1 MLIKQKVN
9 MLSVALCT
17 LPALVVGLGCAYL
30 ANQLGAET
38 FTAQIEDKISSIQ
51 ASKKEEITN
60 YLDKIEQ
67 QVITFSSNQMVVDA
81 MNQFSAAYAVGGES
95 VAVGGASAQMQ
106 NSVRQYYEKEFS
118 PDYQNK
124 NLNRTPDINGLLRSL
139 DDTSYYLQYHYI
151 SNNPH
156 ALGKKYKLMAAN
168 DGSDYSKVHE
178 YYHPHFQ
185 KYLDAFKYYD
195 IFLVDITSGDIIYSV
210 YKELDYTTSLKDGA
224 FKDSGIAK
232 AFRGAAKLQ
241 SPDKVYF
248 TDFEPYTPSYE
259 AAASFIAS
267 PIFSNGEK
275 VGVLIFQ
282 MPVDSITKI
291 MTSNKGWQT
300 VGFGKFG
307 ESYLVG
313 ADRKVINQ
321 VRLLEEDKAAYLAAL
336 ESAGVSA
343 DTVAMLDAR
352 KKAIGLHRVDTAAV
366 DAAFQGQTGVMT
378 LENYRGRSVF
388 SGYTS
393 LSFQG
398 VQWALITDLDR
409 QEGLVG
415 LEALTASLTKIAIL
429 IGVLSAVLGSLIG
442 RGFASRLVAPIGVVA
457 KNMHDIAKGDG
468 DLTQRLPV
476 SGDDEIANLSENFNA
491 FSEKV
496 RTTVHA
502 FIETAAALNGAVA
515 QLSAVRDRSNDLVE
529 QQHQQSDLISTAI
542 TQMAASVQ
550 EVASNAETVA
560 TASEKSASD
569 TQAAKTVFQ
578 GTLQEIANNTQNIEE
593 AANVIDQLE
602 SETKRIGSV
611 LDVIRGIAEQ
621 TNLLALNAAIEAAR
635 AGEQGRGFAVV
646 ADEVRTLASRTQ
658 ASTEEIEEMISRLQ
672 VGAAN
677 AVTVM
682 SDSQKSG
689 QTSIENGEKASEAI
703 NSTAGAID
711 EISQMIIQVATATEE
726 QSTVAEDI
734 HVNIVGIS
742 DLSLK
747 ITEEFRGLNS
757 SVENLMQCAQDLD
770 ATAKTFRV

>member
-9 MLSVALCT
+9 ILAIALCA
-17 LPALVVGLGCAYL
+17 LPALMVGLVCAYL
-30 ANQLGAET
+30 TKQLGSET
-38 FTAQIEDKISSIQ
+38 FTTQIEDKISSIQ
-51 ASKKEEITN
+51 ASKTQEVSS
-60 YLDKIEQ
+60 YLNNIKD

-81 MNQFSAAYAVGGES
+81 MNQFSAAYAVGG
-95 VAVGGASAQMQ
+95 ASAQMQ
-106 NSVRQYYEKEFS
+106 KSVRQYYEKEFS
-118 PDYQNK
+118 PEYQNN
-124 NLNRTPDINGLLRSL
+124 NLNRTPDIDGLLQSL
-139 DDTSYYLQYHYI
+139 DDTSHYLQYHYI

-156 ALGKKYKLMAAN
+156 PLGDKYELMTAN

-185 KYLDAFKYYD
+185 KYLDAFDYYD
-195 IFLVDITSGDIIYSV
+195 IFLVDVVSGDIIYSV

-259 AAASFIAS
+259 KAASFIAS

-275 VGVLIFQ
+275 IGVLIFQ
-282 MPVDSITKI
+282 MPVDRITTI
-291 MTSNKGWQT
+291 MTSNNGWQKT
-300 VGFGKFG
+300 GFGEFG

-321 VRLLEEDKAAYLAAL
+321 VRLLEEDKAAYLTTL
-336 ESAGVSA
+336 KSAGVSA
-343 DTVAMLDAR
+343 DIVAMLDAR
-352 KKAIGLHRVDTAAV
+352 KEAIGLHRVDTAAV

-388 SGYTS
+388 SGYTPVS
-393 LSFQG
+393 LEGDQWAKG
-398 VQWALITDLDR
+398 AQWALITDLDR
-409 QEGLVG
+409 QEGLIG
-415 LEALTASLTKIAIL
+415 LGALTASLAKMAIL
-429 IGVLSAVLGSLIG
+429 IGVVSAVLGSLIG

-476 SGDDEIANLSENFNA
+476 AGDDEIANLSENFNA
-491 FSEKV
+491 FAEKV
-496 RTTVHA
+496 RTTVRA
-502 FIETAAALNGAVA
+502 FVEGAVALNGAVA

-569 TQAAKTVFQ
+569 TQAAKTVFH
-578 GTLQEIANNTQNIEE
+578 GTLEEIANNTQKIEE

-682 SDSQKSG
+682 SESQKSG

-703 NSTAGAID
+703 NSTAGAIN

-734 HVNIVGIS
+734 HVNIVGVS

-747 ITEEFRGLNS
+747 ITEQFRGLNS
-757 SVENLMQCAQDLD
+757 SVDDLKQCSQALD
-770 ATAKTFRV
+770 AAAKTFRV